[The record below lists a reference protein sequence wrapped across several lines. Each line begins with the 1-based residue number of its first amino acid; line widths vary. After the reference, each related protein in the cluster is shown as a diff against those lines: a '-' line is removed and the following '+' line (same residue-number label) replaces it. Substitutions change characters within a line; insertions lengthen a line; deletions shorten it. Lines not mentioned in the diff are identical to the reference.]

1 MNRLQG
7 KDLINIGIFTAIY
20 FIVIFAAA
28 SIGFIPIFHPPA
40 AVLLLQKKFA
50 AIWAAFPLYAQN
62 SIAVFQDTFHHV
74 AQQIFPL
81 SQQND

>member
-1 MNRLQG
+1 MNKRQG
-7 KDLINIGIFTAIY
+7 YPRKERVED
-20 FIVIFAAA
+20 
-28 SIGFIPIFHPPA
+28 HPPA